1 MQHPRFHRIPPL
13 RVLVCRTAHQTTVY
27 INFIRIHHGSQTE
40 HTVLCRHF
48 LCHRKMPCQPDTAT
62 ESPVAGVPEKE
73 GNVYPGRI
81 VPVFCFLFLPPAF
94 FVLIPG
100 FFLPPVFFV
109 LIPGFFLH
117 PRTLYAG
124 IFFLQPA
131 VPFRRALLILFFLL
145 FPPVILCVAFCF
157 RQAVII
163 LL

>member
-1 MQHPRFHRIPPL
+1 MQHPRFHQIPPL
-13 RVLVCRTAHQTTVY
+13 RVLVCRAAHQTTVY

-48 LCHRKMPCQPDTAT
+48 LCHRKMPCQPDTAA
-62 ESPVAGVPEKE
+62 EPPVAGVPEKE

-81 VPVFCFLFLPPAF
+81 VPVFCFL
-94 FVLIPG
+94 
-100 FFLPPVFFV
+100 FLPPVFFV

-131 VPFRRALLILFFLL
+131 IPLRRALLILFFLL

-163 LL
+163 PL